1 MNISLKPFQKVRVSE
16 LRQTAAIAQMNW
28 QHYGLKQIISFT
40 APTGAG
46 KTIMMANF
54 IESML
59 CGDDEGMVEAI
70 PDSIFIWLSDSPEL
84 NEQSKQKLVRYCNK
98 LVISQFKT
106 LDESFRGEKLE
117 PGMVYFLNTQKLG
130 KGSKMVGTGDGRDY
144 TIWETIEKTIEEYGR
159 NLVLIIDE
167 AHRGAKVNQTTIMQ
181 KFVKGSPEDGLS
193 ALPFIIGMSAT
204 PERFN
209 TLANASLST
218 LNKVVVT
225 PKEVRESGLLKDIVE
240 IHYPEESAINKNLA
254 VLQAAA
260 DEWKD
265 KCLHWHDYTEKQHY
279 QHVNPIF
286 LIQVEAG
293 TTGKVSATDLDECLR
308 EVEKR
313 TGETFEKGEV
323 VHAFGEQGT
332 LLLNGLEVPYCEP
345 SAINDD
351 RNIKIVFFKEALS
364 TGWDC
369 PRAEAMM
376 SYRVAKDA
384 TYIAQLLGRMIRTP
398 LRMRIEV
405 DESLNYVHLYLP
417 HFDADT
423 VADVVKN
430 LSEEEGGD
438 LPTDIQ
444 TVQGGKKT
452 TVVMTAKRPVTTT
465 SSSMYQSHA
474 SSAQTTISTVDAS
487 GKDAMNT
494 SVGSSPKTLDVTEQ
508 HSTTPNA
515 PHTEVEIFQSAQHQN
530 KSDADNMGKAETS
543 EISDAITDPYEK
555 VKDAINQAEILTYEV
570 KKATVTRNYLRALF
584 DMARLAVM
592 TGMDA
597 TAKAVDDV
605 KDAVAKKIHSYIE
618 QLKSANEY
626 DALVEK
632 ALTFRLNT
640 LSVEFYKSGNT
651 YDFQQGPNLFSR
663 TDAGLSHQ
671 YQQAD
676 ILLCGEGV
684 GDRYADSYEDG
695 EDEYAYMYDVI
706 LYAADQHQHDL
717 LMDYAK
723 EEFERLA
730 DTYRPKT
737 KFLSEKYRLQYN
749 SLVAQGSTVSKHL
762 FHLPET
768 INVDLDNDGD
778 TCTDHLFVNSEGT
791 ATFKLKGWE
800 PLTLDEERKH
810 PQFVC
815 WLRNQDRKPWALCIP
830 YECGNEK
837 KRFYPD
843 FIVVRHDGNNGYDF
857 SLLEPHIDGKTDNLP
872 KAKALAKYAQ
882 DCPSFSRIQML
893 RKKGDRMLRLDFCK
907 LAVRSK
913 VLNCVTED
921 DFSAVF
927 NTEGEFDI

>member
-1 MNISLKPFQKVRVSE
+1 MNLSLKPFQKVRVGE
-16 LRQTAAIAQMNW
+16 LRRTAAMAQTSW
-28 QHYGLKQIISFT
+28 QYYGQKQIISFT

-59 CGDDEGMVEAI
+59 CGDDEGMVAAI

-130 KGSKMVGTGDGRDY
+130 KGSKMVGIGDGRDY
-144 TIWETIEKTIEEYGR
+144 TIWETIENTIEEYGQ

-181 KFVKGSPEDGLS
+181 KFVNGSPKDGLS

-265 KCLHWHDYTEKQHY
+265 KCLHWHDYTEKQHS
-279 QHVNPIF
+279 QNVCPIF

-293 TTGKVSATDLDECLR
+293 TTGRVSATDLDECLR
-308 EVEKR
+308 EVERR
-313 TGETFEKGEV
+313 TCETFEKGEV
-323 VHAFGEQGT
+323 VHAFGEQST
-332 LLLNGLEVPYCEP
+332 LFVNGLEVPYCEP

-423 VADVVKN
+423 VDDVVKN

-465 SSSMYQSHA
+465 SSSHYQSHA
-474 SSAQTTISTVDAS
+474 SAAQTTFVSTVDTS
-487 GKDAMNT
+487 GMDAKNT
-494 SVGSSPKTLDVTEQ
+494 SVSSSPNSLDVTEQ

-515 PHTEVEIFQSAQHQN
+515 QQI
-530 KSDADNMGKAETS
+530 
-543 EISDAITDPYEK
+543 ITDPYEK

-570 KKATVTRNYLRALF
+570 KKATVTKNYLRALF
-584 DMARLAVM
+584 NMAHLALI
-592 TGMDA
+592 TGMDE

-605 KDAVAKKIHSYIE
+605 KDAVAKKIHTYID
-618 QLKSANEY
+618 QLKAANEY

-632 ALTFRLNT
+632 ALTFQLNT

-684 GDRYADSYEDG
+684 GGRYADLYEDG

-706 LYAADQHQHDL
+706 LYAADQHQRDL

-723 EEFERLA
+723 GEFERLA
-730 DTYRPKT
+730 DLYRPKT
-737 KFLSEKYRLQYN
+737 KRLPEKDRLQYN
-749 SLVAQGSTVSKHL
+749 SLVAQGSSVSKHL

-778 TCTDHLFVNSEGT
+778 TCTDHLFVNAEGT

-800 PLTLDEERKH
+800 PQTLDEERKH
-810 PQFVC
+810 PQYVC

-830 YECGNEK
+830 YECGNET

-843 FIVVRHDGNNGYDF
+843 FIVIRHDGNNGYDF
-857 SLLEPHIDGKTDNLP
+857 SLLEPHLDGKTDNLP

-882 DCPSFSRIQML
+882 DCLSFSRIQML
-893 RKKGDRMLRLDFCK
+893 RMRGDRLLRLDFCK
-907 LAVRSK
+907 LAVRNK
-913 VLNCVTED
+913 VLNCVTEE
-921 DFSAVF
+921 DFNTVF
-927 NTEGEFDI
+927 NAVGEFDI

>member
-1 MNISLKPFQKVRVSE
+1 MNLSLKPFQKVRVGE
-16 LRQTAAIAQMNW
+16 LRRTAAMAQTSW
-28 QHYGLKQIISFT
+28 QYYGQKQIISFT

-59 CGDDEGMVEAI
+59 CGDDEGMVAAI
-70 PDSIFIWLSDSPEL
+70 PESIFIWLSDSPEL

-130 KGSKMVGTGDGRDY
+130 KGSKMVGIGDGRDY
-144 TIWETIEKTIEEYGR
+144 TIWETIENTIEEYGQ

-181 KFVKGSPEDGLS
+181 KFVNGSPKDGLS

-265 KCLHWHDYTEKQHY
+265 KCLHWHDYTEKQHS
-279 QHVNPIF
+279 QNVCPIF

-293 TTGKVSATDLDECLR
+293 TTGRVSATDLDECLR
-308 EVEKR
+308 EVERR
-313 TGETFEKGEV
+313 TCETFEKGEV
-323 VHAFGEQGT
+323 VHAFGEQST
-332 LLLNGLEVPYCEP
+332 LFVNGLEVPYCEP

-423 VADVVKN
+423 VDDVVKN

-465 SSSMYQSHA
+465 SSSHYQSHA
-474 SSAQTTISTVDAS
+474 SAAQTTFVSTVDTS
-487 GKDAMNT
+487 GMDAKNT
-494 SVGSSPKTLDVTEQ
+494 SVSYSPNSLDVTEQ

-515 PHTEVEIFQSAQHQN
+515 QQI
-530 KSDADNMGKAETS
+530 
-543 EISDAITDPYEK
+543 ITDPYEK

-570 KKATVTRNYLRALF
+570 KKATVTKNYLRALF
-584 DMARLAVM
+584 NMAHLALI
-592 TGMDA
+592 TGMDE

-605 KDAVAKKIHSYIE
+605 KDAVAKKIHTYID
-618 QLKSANEY
+618 QLKAANEY

-632 ALTFRLNT
+632 ALTFQLNT

-684 GDRYADSYEDG
+684 GGRYADLYEDG

-706 LYAADQHQHDL
+706 LYAADQHQRDL

-723 EEFERLA
+723 GEFERLA
-730 DTYRPKT
+730 DLYRPKT
-737 KFLSEKYRLQYN
+737 KRLPEKDRLQYN
-749 SLVAQGSTVSKHL
+749 SLVAQGSSVSKHL

-778 TCTDHLFVNSEGT
+778 TCTDHLFVNAEGT

-800 PLTLDEERKH
+800 PQTLDEERKH
-810 PQFVC
+810 PQYVC

-830 YECGNEK
+830 YECGNET

-843 FIVVRHDGNNGYDF
+843 FIVIRHDGNNGYDF
-857 SLLEPHIDGKTDNLP
+857 SLLEPHLDGKTDNLP

-882 DCPSFSRIQML
+882 DCLSFSRIQML
-893 RKKGDRMLRLDFCK
+893 RMRGDRLLRLDFCK
-907 LAVRSK
+907 LAVRNK
-913 VLNCVTED
+913 VLNCVTEE
-921 DFSAVF
+921 DFNTVF
-927 NTEGEFDI
+927 NAVGEFDI

>member
-1 MNISLKPFQKVRVSE
+1 MNISLKPFQKVRVGE
-16 LRQTAAIAQMNW
+16 LRQTAAMAQTSW
-28 QHYGLKQIISFT
+28 QYYGQKQIISFT

-59 CGDDEGMVEAI
+59 CGDDEGMVAAI

-130 KGSKMVGTGDGRDY
+130 KGSKMVGIGDGRDY
-144 TIWETIEKTIEEYGR
+144 TIWETIENTIEEYGQ

-181 KFVKGSPEDGLS
+181 KFVNGSPKDGLS

-265 KCLHWHDYTEKQHY
+265 KCLHWHDYTEKQHS
-279 QHVNPIF
+279 QNVCPIF

-293 TTGKVSATDLDECLR
+293 TTGRVSATDLDECLR
-308 EVEKR
+308 EVERR
-313 TGETFEKGEV
+313 TCETFEKGEV
-323 VHAFGEQGT
+323 VHAFGEQST
-332 LLLNGLEVPYCEP
+332 LFVNGLEVPYCEP

-423 VADVVKN
+423 VDDVVKN

-465 SSSMYQSHA
+465 SSSHYQSHA
-474 SSAQTTISTVDAS
+474 SAAQTTFVSTVDTS
-487 GKDAMNT
+487 GMDAKNT
-494 SVGSSPKTLDVTEQ
+494 SVSYSPNLLDVTEQ

-515 PHTEVEIFQSAQHQN
+515 QQI
-530 KSDADNMGKAETS
+530 
-543 EISDAITDPYEK
+543 ITDPYEK

-570 KKATVTRNYLRALF
+570 KKATVTKNYLRALF

-605 KDAVAKKIHSYIE
+605 KDAIAERIHTYIE
-618 QLKSANEY
+618 QLKAANEY

-632 ALTFRLNT
+632 ALTFQLNT

-651 YDFQQGPNLFSR
+651 YDFQQGPDLFSK
-663 TDAGLSHQ
+663 TDAGLYHQ
-671 YQQAD
+671 YQQAN

-684 GDRYADSYEDG
+684 GDRYANVYG
-695 EDEYAYMYDVI
+695 EDDDYSYMYDVI
-706 LYAADQHQHDL
+706 LYAADQHQRDL
-717 LMDYAK
+717 LMGYAK
-723 EEFERLA
+723 GEFERLA
-730 DTYRPKT
+730 DLYRPKT
-737 KFLSEKYRLQYN
+737 KRLSEKYRLQYN
-749 SLVAQGSTVSKHL
+749 SLVAQGCSVSKHL
-762 FHLPET
+762 FRLPET

-778 TCTDHLFVNSEGT
+778 TCTDHLFVNAEGT

-810 PQFVC
+810 PQYVC

-830 YECGNEK
+830 YECGNEI

-843 FIVVRHDGNNGYDF
+843 FIVVRSDGNGGYDF
-857 SLLEPHIDGKTDNLP
+857 SILEPHRDDKADNLP

-882 DCPSFSRIQML
+882 ECPSFSRIQML
-893 RKKGDRMLRLDFCK
+893 RLRHTSFGDRMLRLDFCK
-907 LAVRSK
+907 ITIRNK
-913 VLNCVTED
+913 VLNCLTD
-921 DFSAVF
+921 ADFDAVF
-927 NTEGEFDI
+927 NAEGEFDC

>member
-1 MNISLKPFQKVRVSE
+1 MNISLKPFQKVRVGE
-16 LRQTAAIAQMNW
+16 LRRTAAMAQTSW
-28 QHYGLKQIISFT
+28 QYYGQKQIISFT

-59 CGDDEGMVEAI
+59 CGDDEGMVAAI

-130 KGSKMVGTGDGRDY
+130 KGSKMVGIGDGRDY
-144 TIWETIEKTIEEYGR
+144 TIWETIENTIEEYGQ

-181 KFVKGSPEDGLS
+181 KFVNGSPKDGLS

-260 DEWKD
+260 DERKD
-265 KCLHWHDYTEKQHY
+265 KCLHWHDYTEKQHS
-279 QHVNPIF
+279 QNVCPIF

-293 TTGKVSATDLDECLR
+293 TTGRVSATDLDECLR
-308 EVEKR
+308 EVERR
-313 TGETFEKGEV
+313 TCETFEKGEV
-323 VHAFGEQGT
+323 VHAFGEQST
-332 LLLNGLEVPYCEP
+332 LFVNGLEVPYCEP

-423 VADVVKN
+423 VDDVVKN

-465 SSSMYQSHA
+465 SSSHYQSHA
-474 SSAQTTISTVDAS
+474 SAAQTTFVSTVDTS
-487 GKDAMNT
+487 GMDAKNT
-494 SVGSSPKTLDVTEQ
+494 SVSYSPNSLDVTEQ

-515 PHTEVEIFQSAQHQN
+515 QQI
-530 KSDADNMGKAETS
+530 
-543 EISDAITDPYEK
+543 ITDPYEK

-570 KKATVTRNYLRALF
+570 KKATVTKNYLRALF
-584 DMARLAVM
+584 NMAHLALI
-592 TGMDA
+592 TGMDE

-605 KDAVAKKIHSYIE
+605 KDAVAKKIHTYID
-618 QLKSANEY
+618 QLKAANEY

-632 ALTFRLNT
+632 ALTFQLNT

-684 GDRYADSYEDG
+684 GGRYADLYEDG

-706 LYAADQHQHDL
+706 LYAADQHQRDL

-723 EEFERLA
+723 GEFERLA
-730 DTYRPKT
+730 DLYRPNT
-737 KFLSEKYRLQYN
+737 KRLPEKDRLQYN
-749 SLVAQGSTVSKHL
+749 SLVAQGSSVSKHL

-778 TCTDHLFVNSEGT
+778 TCSDHLFVNAEGT

-800 PLTLDEERKH
+800 PQTLDEERKH
-810 PQFVC
+810 PQYVC

-830 YECGNEK
+830 YECGNET

-843 FIVVRHDGNNGYDF
+843 FIVIRHDGNNGYDF
-857 SLLEPHIDGKTDNLP
+857 SLLEPHLDGKTDNLP

-882 DCPSFSRIQML
+882 DCLSFSRIQML
-893 RKKGDRMLRLDFCK
+893 RMRGDRLLRLDFCK
-907 LAVRSK
+907 LAVRNK
-913 VLNCVTED
+913 VLNCVTEE
-921 DFSAVF
+921 DFNTVF
-927 NTEGEFDI
+927 NAVGEFDI